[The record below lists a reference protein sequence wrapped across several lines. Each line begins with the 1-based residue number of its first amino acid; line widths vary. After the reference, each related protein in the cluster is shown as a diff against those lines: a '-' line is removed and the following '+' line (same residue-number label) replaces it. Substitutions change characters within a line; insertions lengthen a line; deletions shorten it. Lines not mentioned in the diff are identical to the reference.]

1 MGWLTPMTDVLC
13 ACGWDHGVLETF
25 GAGQS
30 EIRVVAFANRII
42 LVDGPDRGDVIQAEK
57 AGIMELVDL
66 IVINKADLPNAN
78 RAAEAVK
85 SALSAGSNVDVPD
98 VLLVSAHS
106 SMGVSELVDSITELQ
121 SSKDR
126 ERLRIRE
133 RLISAWDSALLT
145 SDLFDESIRAIET
158 GNMTLNQAVGHI
170 RDKSN

>member
-1 MGWLTPMTDVLC
+1 M
-13 ACGWDHGVLETF
+13 
-25 GAGQS
+25 
-30 EIRVVAFANRII
+30 I
-42 LVDGPDRGDVIQAEK
+42 
-57 AGIMELVDL
+57 
-66 IVINKADLPNAN
+66 
-78 RAAEAVK
+78 
-85 SALSAGSNVDVPD
+85 SAGSNIDVPD

-106 SMGVSELVDSITELQ
+106 STGISELVDSIAELK